1 MPRVGPARAV
11 LYGAAVVGTL
21 DILDAFVFFGVR
33 SGAQP
38 VRILQGI
45 AAGLI
50 GRPAAVQGGW
60 ATAALGLFLHY
71 FIAFGIVLIYV
82 SVSRVVPVLAR
93 RPLLFGPLYGIAAY
107 FVMNLVVVPLSRIGG
122 SFGPPLPVLAN
133 GLLIHMFGVGLP
145 SALAAAAA
153 WGRRGKEAGGG

>member
-1 MPRVGPARAV
+1 MGRSGVARAV
-11 LYGAAVVGTL
+11 LLGAAAVGTL
-21 DILDAFVFFGVR
+21 DILDAFIFFGLR

-71 FIAFGIVLIYV
+71 FIAFGIVLTYV
-82 SVSRVVPVLAR
+82 MVSRGVRVLAR
-93 RPLLFGPLYGIAAY
+93 RPFVFGPLYGVAAY
-107 FVMNLVVVPLSRIGG
+107 FVMNLVVIPLSRVGG
-122 SFGPPLPVLAN
+122 AAFNPPMAVLVN
-133 GLLIHMFGVGLP
+133 GLLIHMIGVGLP

-153 WGRRGKEAGGG
+153 PDPGQTRRG